1 MTDQVTSRVAVRP
14 TLRAVPARGGTI
26 GRPVGVAIVDEMPLF
41 REGLSVRVLRDPAM
55 RLAGVAGSV
64 NPAVLSRDRLAVDV
78 LVLDAALDPRAQLL
92 RRLTEANPKL
102 VVVVLVREPCRTSHY
117 VAAAQAAGA
126 RGLVPH
132 AAPPERI
139 LEAIRRSRSGWYVDP
154 ALAELV
160 VDPSPATSGRP
171 LSRREDEVLRLIA
184 DGYSNQGIAD
194 ALVVSVETVRTH
206 IKSLLRK
213 LAARDRAHAV
223 SIGYR
228 TGLLSTDDPDP
239 DPSTQPVPIPR
250 ARPDS
255 FGSQVVMN

>member
-1 MTDQVTSRVAVRP
+1 MTDQVTSGVAVRP
-14 TLRAVPARGGTI
+14 TLRAVPARGGPM
-26 GRPVGVAIVDEMPLF
+26 GRPIGVAIVDEMPLF

-55 RLAGVAGSV
+55 RLAGVAPTA
-64 NPAVLSRDRLAVDV
+64 NPAVLLRDRLAIDV
-78 LVLDAALDPRAQLL
+78 LVLDAVLDPRARLL
-92 RRLTEANPKL
+92 RRLIEANPRL
-102 VVVVLVREPCRTSHY
+102 TVVVRVREPCRTSHF

-132 AAPPERI
+132 AAPPDRI
-139 LEAIRRSRSGWYVDP
+139 LEAIRRSRTGPYVDP

-160 VDPSPATSGRP
+160 VDPSPATAGRP

-228 TGLLSTDDPDP
+228 TGLLSLEPPEPDD
-239 DPSTQPVPIPR
+239 VAIPQ
-250 ARPDS
+250 ARVDS
-255 FGSQVVMN
+255 YSSPVVMN